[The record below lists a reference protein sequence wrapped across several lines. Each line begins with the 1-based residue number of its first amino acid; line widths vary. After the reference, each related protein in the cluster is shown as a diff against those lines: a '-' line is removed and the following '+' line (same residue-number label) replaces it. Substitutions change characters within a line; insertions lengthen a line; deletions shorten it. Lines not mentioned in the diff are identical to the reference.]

1 MKDSVM
7 VCLYQGTG
15 GNLGVLF
22 FFFLKRFFSSVIIR
36 SLSGLTSMANSAFD
50 LP

>member
-22 FFFLKRFFSSVIIR
+22 FFFFKEVFQFCNNQKSFRFDIY
-36 SLSGLTSMANSAFD
+36 G
-50 LP
+50 

>member
-22 FFFLKRFFSSVIIR
+22 FFFKEVFQFCNNQKSFRFDIY
-36 SLSGLTSMANSAFD
+36 G
-50 LP
+50 

>member
-15 GNLGVLF
+15 GNLGVF
-22 FFFLKRFFSSVIIR
+22 FFFLERFFSSVIIR